1 MKKKFML
8 TGLIIFLVAVLCVG
22 VTWAILLSMSRT
34 LENTFTYGEI
44 KLELTE
50 STGNDYLITP
60 GVTYKKDPRITVRAN
75 SEECYLFC
83 RVSATEDFDSY
94 MEWSVAD
101 EWTRLE
107 GYAGIWWRKVE
118 SKPYDN
124 TFPILTDDKV
134 TVKDTVTKQQ
144 LAAID
149 HYPKLTFYAY
159 AVQTQTIPDAVS
171 AWQFI
176 SEEQEGQ

>member
-1 MKKKFML
+1 MKKRSVL
-8 TGLIIFLVAVLCVG
+8 IAIIIFVIGALGVG
-22 VTWAILLSMSRT
+22 TTCAMLFSRSNSV
-34 LENTFTYGEI
+34 ENTFTYGEI
-44 KLELTE
+44 EIELTE
-50 STGNDYLITP
+50 GTGRDYMITP
-60 GVTYKKDPRITVRAN
+60 GVTYKKDPRIAVLSD
-75 SEECYLFC
+75 SESCYLFC

-101 EWTRLE
+101 GWTKLD
-107 GYAGIWWRKVE
+107 GYSGIWWRKVE

>member
-1 MKKKFML
+1 MKKRSVL
-8 TGLIIFLVAVLCVG
+8 IAIIIFVIGALGVG
-22 VTWAILLSMSRT
+22 TTCAMLFSRSNSV
-34 LENTFTYGEI
+34 ENTFTYGDI

-50 STGNDYLITP
+50 STGRTYLISP

-101 EWTRLE
+101 GWTRLE